1 MINLFQHQQQALD
14 ETEGKN
20 RVAYYLDMGLGKT
33 FVGSEKALKLNS
45 RVNLLVCQCSK
56 VQDWIEH
63 MTENYAMNHC
73 WMIYDMT
80 KKNEF
85 DWFMKA
91 AMEVDNPDRI
101 CGVINYELTFRR
113 NVLKTLTGFT
123 LMLDESSL
131 IQNEN
136 AKRSKFILGLKPDN
150 VILLSGTPTGGK
162 YENLWSQCQLLGWK
176 ISKELFWKQYIQTEW
191 VETDGFWR
199 QQITGYKNVDRL
211 KLKLAEH
218 GAVFMT
224 TEQAGIS
231 LPKRNWIKVKTR
243 PSPLYWKFWN
253 DRYVAIDSA
262 NLGEFELDADF
273 YGSNAHCERELIGD
287 TSLTRRLYARQ
298 LCGLYNPAR
307 YEAFRDLVNSTE
319 DRLIVFYNFTE
330 EMERLNGIAK
340 GLNRPVSV
348 LSGEEKN
355 LDAYRYQHNSI
366 GENGQLQVV
375 TNLPNNRLI
384 DNQYALM
391 VDQKTNYLV
400 GKPFTLNCQDK
411 GYTDALGKVFNKR
424 FYRLLKYVCEDA
436 LNGGIG
442 WLYPYY
448 NEAGELTFKHFPAYD
463 ILPFWADDDHTIL
476 DCAIRY
482 YTQEV
487 WNGYQKEKVEKV
499 EIFKADG
506 IYRYIY
512 QNDMLIAD
520 VEAGEHENYFMVEEE
535 GQEPK
540 WFNWTRIPLVPFKY
554 NKQEIPLIRR
564 VKTLQDGINTMISD
578 FENNMQEDAR
588 NTILVLKNYDGE
600 NLGEFRH
607 NLSTYGAVKVREDGG
622 VETLQVEINAENYKG
637 ILELLKKS
645 LIENARGYDAKDDR
659 LSGNPNQM
667 NIQSMYSDIDLD
679 ANGMETEFQAAF
691 EELLWFINQDFS
703 NRGLGDYEGAELQ
716 IVFNRD
722 ILINET
728 ESIENCSKSVGIL
741 STETIVEQ
749 HPWVTDVEVELARL
763 RKEKDEAMEQ
773 AQEYA
778 GAFQTGNPNQGDNGG
793 GE

>member
-1 MINLFQHQQQALD
+1 MFLDNAMERINRLILQGGR
-14 ETEGKN
+14 TG
-20 RVAYYLDMGLGKT
+20 
-33 FVGSEKALKLNS
+33 
-45 RVNLLVCQCSK
+45 
-56 VQDWIEH
+56 
-63 MTENYAMNHC
+63 MTENQFFAAEIKE
-73 WMIYDMT
+73 W
-80 KKNEF
+80 KNSQRRK
-85 DWFMKA
+85 DQVMG
-91 AMEVDNPDRI
+91 DLY
-101 CGVINYELTFRR
+101 YE
-113 NVLKTLTGFT
+113 GQH
-123 LMLDESSL
+123 D
-131 IQNEN
+131 
-136 AKRSKFILGLKPDN
+136 IL
-150 VILLSGTPTGGK
+150 
-162 YENLWSQCQLLGWK
+162 Q
-176 ISKELFWKQYIQTEW
+176 
-191 VETDGFWR
+191 R
-199 QQITGYKNVDRL
+199 QRTI
-211 KLKLAEH
+211 
-218 GAVFMT
+218 
-224 TEQAGIS
+224 
-231 LPKRNWIKVKTR
+231 
-243 PSPLYWKFWN
+243 
-253 DRYVAIDSA
+253 
-262 NLGEFELDADF
+262 
-273 YGSNAHCERELIGD
+273 
-287 TSLTRRLYARQ
+287 
-298 LCGLYNPAR
+298 
-307 YEAFRDLVNSTE
+307 
-319 DRLIVFYNFTE
+319 
-330 EMERLNGIAK
+330 
-340 GLNRPVSV
+340 
-348 LSGEEKN
+348 
-355 LDAYRYQHNSI
+355 I

-400 GKPFTLNCQDK
+400 GKPFTVNCQNK
-411 GYTDALGKVFNKR
+411 AYADALNNVFNKR
-424 FYRLLKYVCEDA
+424 FHRLLKYVCEDA
-436 LNGGIG
+436 LNGGLG
-442 WLYPYY
+442 WLFPFYDKKG
-448 NEAGELTFKHFPAYD
+448 NLAFKHFPAYD

-540 WFNWTRIPLVPFKY
+540 GFNWTRIPLVPFKY

-778 GAFQTGNPNQGDNGG
+778 GAFQTGNQNKGDNGE